1 MLFLKICFLVQNMLC
16 KMIRPITGQMVK
28 TCRVQHSYCFSLSF
42 LCQKYKSR
50 WHILCSRSYQIFAAQ
65 SSWERFSPLR
75 VHAWLHCFT
84 NEKHHLFMHSKTHEW
99 KAFQRWCQIITLV
112 SKNVFVLY
120 NKMIYQASVEL
131 FKVQTKY
138 SRQKWITR

>member
-75 VHAWLHCFT
+75 VHVWLHCFT

-99 KAFQRWCQIITLV
+99 KAFQRWCQIITEV
-112 SKNVFVLY
+112 SKMFLY
-120 NKMIYQASVEL
+120 FTIKL
-131 FKVQTKY
+131 FIKLQWSCSKY
-138 SRQKWITR
+138 KQSTQDRNE